1 MIDICQWRSSIGS
14 WYYHQ
19 ISYHTHCTK
28 KSPTSDVTTDNSRI
42 NGVTRIRW
50 IRGLTF
56 SLVCGLLLLLLL
68 SGDIEL
74 NPGPITGNSN
84 RQCCMIDY
92 DYIILTKRRVDI
104 K

>member
-19 ISYHTHCTK
+19 ISYHTKTSH
-28 KSPTSDVTTDNSRI
+28 TSDVTTDNSRI

-56 SLVCGLLLLLLL
+56 SLVCGLLLLLIL

-84 RQCCMIDY
+84 Q
-92 DYIILTKRRVDI
+92 
-104 K
+104 

>member
-19 ISYHTHCTK
+19 ISYHTHSSK
-28 KSPTSDVTTDNSRI
+28 KSHTSDITTDNNRKD
-42 NGVTRIRW
+42 GLTRIRW

-56 SLVCGLLLLLLL
+56 SLVCGLFLLLIL

-84 RQCCMIDY
+84 
-92 DYIILTKRRVDI
+92 
-104 K
+104 

>member
-19 ISYHTHCTK
+19 ISYHTHSTK
-28 KSPTSDVTTDNSRI
+28 KSHTSDVTTDNSRI

-56 SLVCGLLLLLLL
+56 SLVCGLLLLLIL

-74 NPGPITGNSN
+74 NPGPITGNIKHHIHDIVL
-84 RQCCMIDY
+84 MY
-92 DYIILTKRRVDI
+92 TILYR
-104 K
+104 

>member
-19 ISYHTHCTK
+19 ISYHTHSTK
-28 KSPTSDVTTDNSRI
+28 KSHTIDVTTDNSRI
-42 NGVTRIRW
+42 NGVTRIWW

-56 SLVCGLLLLLLL
+56 HLVCGLLFLLIL

-74 NPGPITGNSN
+74 NPGPITGN
-84 RQCCMIDY
+84 IKH
-92 DYIILTKRRVDI
+92 YINDIVLMYTILYR
-104 K
+104 

>member
-1 MIDICQWRSSIGS
+1 MIDICQWRSCIGS

-28 KSPTSDVTTDNSRI
+28 KSPSSDVTTDNSRI
-42 NGVTRIRW
+42 NGVTRVRW

-56 SLVCGLLLLLLL
+56 SLVCGLLLLLIL

-74 NPGPITGNSN
+74 NPGPITGNTKHHMN
-84 RQCCMIDY
+84 DIVLMY
-92 DYIILTKRRVDI
+92 TILYR
-104 K
+104 

>member
-19 ISYHTHCTK
+19 ILYYTHSTK
-28 KSPTSDVTTDNSRI
+28 TSHTSDVTTDNSRI
-42 NGVTRIRW
+42 NGLRW

-56 SLVCGLLLLLLL
+56 SLVCGLLLLIL

-74 NPGPITGNSN
+74 NPGPITGKTN
-84 RQCCMIDY
+84 
-92 DYIILTKRRVDI
+92 L
-104 K
+104 

>member
-19 ISYHTHCTK
+19 ISYCTK

-56 SLVCGLLLLLLL
+56 SLVCGLLLLLIL

-84 RQCCMIDY
+84 Q
-92 DYIILTKRRVDI
+92 
-104 K
+104 

>member
-28 KSPTSDVTTDNSRI
+28 KSHTSDVAT
-42 NGVTRIRW
+42 GVTRVRW
-50 IRGLTF
+50 IKSLTF
-56 SLVCGLLLLLLL
+56 SLVCRLLLLLIL

-74 NPGPITGNSN
+74 NPGPITGNTN
-84 RQCCMIDY
+84 HHINDIVLIY
-92 DYIILTKRRVDI
+92 TILYR
-104 K
+104 

>member
-1 MIDICQWRSSIGS
+1 MIDICQWRASIGS

-42 NGVTRIRW
+42 
-50 IRGLTF
+50 RGLTF
-56 SLVCGLLLLLLL
+56 SLVCALLLLIL

-74 NPGPITGNSN
+74 NPGPIT
-84 RQCCMIDY
+84 
-92 DYIILTKRRVDI
+92 
-104 K
+104 